1 MGHGRGASTGSFQR
15 TGGWERP
22 PAGYYLLGGMDRTRA
37 SDTERDR
44 VVALLR
50 DAATQGRIAVEE
62 LDERSAAAYAAVTR
76 SELAALIEDLPEAGR
91 ETTPHPASPQWAPA
105 PPAAVAPSSP
115 AGYRAVAP
123 PPWVRPWPDLR
134 PWLPG
139 WQMFSARWKAP
150 ADPREAG
157 RIITDHVLPLFTQAS
172 YAVVRRTADELVLQ
186 NGRGDTVTIEMTSH
200 TDHSVTH
207 MWGVAPRFVR
217 QGLKRISR

>member
-37 SDTERDR
+37 LDTERER

-50 DAATQGRIAVEE
+50 DAATEWSNRCRGAGRAQCCRVRRGHAQRTRGFDRGPAGGRTRDDAAPCE
-62 LDERSAAAYAAVTR
+62 SAMGAGSTR
-76 SELAALIEDLPEAGR
+76 SGCSVVPGR
-91 ETTPHPASPQWAPA
+91 
-105 PPAAVAPSSP
+105 
-115 AGYRAVAP
+115 YRAVAP

-139 WQMFSARWKAP
+139 WQMFFARWKAP

-172 YAVVRRTADELVLQ
+172 TSSCVALPTSSCCRTGGAT
-186 NGRGDTVTIEMTSH
+186 R
-200 TDHSVTH
+200 
-207 MWGVAPRFVR
+207 
-217 QGLKRISR
+217 